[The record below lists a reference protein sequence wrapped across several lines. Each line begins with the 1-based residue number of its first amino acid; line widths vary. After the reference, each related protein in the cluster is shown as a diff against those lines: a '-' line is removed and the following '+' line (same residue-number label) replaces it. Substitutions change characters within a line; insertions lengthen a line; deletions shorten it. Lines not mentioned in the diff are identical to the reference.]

1 MILMWAS
8 SSEAEAEA
16 EAVAAGLISRQHGEM
31 RGLMHIS
38 TDLRGLVMGTVK
50 LASVINR
57 EKLPRTWAFRGLFQI
72 IVSNV
77 SSSWVGRAGHVR
89 RETV

>member
-38 TDLRGLVMGTVK
+38 TDLRGLVMGPKAMCRVSRLKYHTLTT
-50 LASVINR
+50 LA
-57 EKLPRTWAFRGLFQI
+57 LP
-72 IVSNV
+72 S
-77 SSSWVGRAGHVR
+77 
-89 RETV
+89 

>member
-38 TDLRGLVMGTVK
+38 TDLARSSNGTESDVSRVAPK
-50 LASVINR
+50 IPYLNYFSTPVLGYC
-57 EKLPRTWAFRGLFQI
+57 KTSFRD
-72 IVSNV
+72 
-77 SSSWVGRAGHVR
+77 
-89 RETV
+89 